1 MEEKRMIR
9 RSKKIVGSV
18 VALAMVGSM
27 GQADFAKCQSV
38 EVSDSVGIGEAT
50 VSSET
55 TSSIGVSSEPV
66 VLPTVVYVDGSG
78 SSTAWATPSI
88 SWGNTGSIGGP
99 VSAPSL
105 PIGNVGGV
113 VVPPATPSISY
124 GEPGVAEGGGSNSVQ
139 PCTAVPLPD
148 SSVSSGSTSG
158 SASSG
163 ENVAYPAYHPFLQWE
178 QKGYPEYVGG
188 YSSSDGSLK
197 NFNVYLTE
205 NTEEKQQEIR
215 QLVSE
220 EIGVQFFPCQYSHSE
235 LEQVMKQISQDWKEG
250 YGIVGWGYT
259 IEKEKN
265 EPRIWVGILE
275 ESYENTKE
283 KLTETFGEAV
293 YTTVCGYAIPAIGIV
308 PVEEVL
314 VGGPA
319 GDSSNGM
326 QVPTIGKATQ
336 APGSNLAAQNTQ
348 VPTATPLVT
357 ETPIA
362 TTQPQNTSGNTTGA
376 AKENVSVAANLKQ
389 KVQIIGS
396 EKPKGMK
403 ATMKNGTI
411 FLQWKANS
419 KVGKYKIQYASN
431 KNFANKK
438 SVILNGKTTKI
449 SIKNSGAKCFVRI
462 RNYDKNTKKWG
473 NWQKTIQLKVLE

>member
-1 MEEKRMIR
+1 MIR
-9 RSKKIVGSV
+9 KSKKIVGSV

-27 GQADFAKCQSV
+27 GQADFAKCQSM
-38 EVSDSVGIGEAT
+38 EVSDSMGIGEAT

-55 TSSIGVSSEPV
+55 TSSIGVGSEPV
-66 VLPTVVYVDGSG
+66 VLPTVSYVDGSG

-88 SWGNTGSIGGP
+88 SYGNAGSIGGP

-105 PIGNVGGV
+105 PIGNIGDV

-124 GEPGVAEGGGSNSVQ
+124 GEPGVAEGGGSNPVQ

-293 YTTVCGYAIPAIGIV
+293 YTTVCGYAIPVIGTV

-319 GDSSNGM
+319 ADPSNGM
-326 QVPTIGKATQ
+326 QVPAVGNATQ
-336 APGSNLAAQNTQ
+336 TPGSNLVEQNTQ
-348 VPTATPLVT
+348 VPTTTPLVT
-357 ETPIA
+357 ATPIA
-362 TTQPQNTSGNTTGA
+362 TAQPQNTSGNTTGA
-376 AKENVSVAANLKQ
+376 AKENASVAANLKQ

-403 ATMKNGTI
+403 ATIKNGTI
-411 FLQWKANS
+411 LLQWKANA

-438 SVILNGKTTKI
+438 SVTLTGKTTKV

-462 RNYDKNTKKWG
+462 RTYDKNTKKWG
-473 NWQKTIQLKVLE
+473 NWQKTIQLKVVE